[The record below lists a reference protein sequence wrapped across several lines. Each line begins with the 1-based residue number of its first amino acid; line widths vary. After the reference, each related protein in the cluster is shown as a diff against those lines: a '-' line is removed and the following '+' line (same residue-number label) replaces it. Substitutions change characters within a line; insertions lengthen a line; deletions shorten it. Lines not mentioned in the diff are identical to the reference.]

1 MTTELSGAEDGATGA
16 EGRAPVFIVSTG
28 RCGSTLLTNMIRL
41 NPQVLSLSEFFGLL
55 LTGPFPDG
63 VLTPAEYWSLL
74 STPHTF
80 VASAYRVGAPIEEF
94 LYRPGPDSRFTAATG
109 IPPIMVTAL
118 PHLSDEPEALYD
130 EVEKFV
136 LALDPAP
143 AAVQHRR
150 LFDWLADRAGAR
162 VWVERSGYSLR
173 HVPEL
178 IRLFP
183 GARFVHLYR
192 DGRESAYS
200 MSRSGAFRL
209 GAVYM
214 KLIEALGV
222 NPFDAPVPD
231 TVTVPPE
238 LVPLMPDTFD
248 VAAFLAI
255 DLPVA
260 DFGKAWSEQIVTG
273 LDSLR
278 AVPPERLLQ
287 FGYRRLT
294 EDTAAV
300 LTELAAFIGPVDA
313 PAHWLDAASA
323 LVSHRPSGWLRLP
336 EQERERLDEAT
347 RDAMALLPAE

>member
-1 MTTELSGAEDGATGA
+1 MNGQAKHAGAV
-16 EGRAPVFIVSTG
+16 EGRTPVFIVSTG

-41 NPQVLSLSEFFGLL
+41 NPQILSLSEFFGLL
-55 LTGPFPDG
+55 LTGPFPEG
-63 VLTPAEYWSLL
+63 VLSGAEYWSLL

-94 LYRPGPDSRFTAATG
+94 LYEVQPNSRFTAATG
-109 IPPIMVTAL
+109 IPPIMVTSL
-118 PHLSDEPEALYD
+118 PHLTDDPEALYD

-143 AAVQHRR
+143 VADQHRQ
-150 LFDWLADRAGAR
+150 LFEWLADRAGAR

-214 KLIEALGV
+214 KLIEALGM
-222 NPFDAPVPD
+222 NPFDEPVPD
-231 TVTVPPE
+231 NVTVPPE

-248 VAAFLAI
+248 VEAFRAV

-260 DFGKAWSEQIVTG
+260 DFGKAWAEQIVTG
-273 LDSLR
+273 LESLR
-278 AVPPERLLQ
+278 AVPPDRLFQ

-294 EDTAAV
+294 EDTGAL
-300 LTELAAFIGPVDA
+300 LTELAEFIGPVDA
-313 PAHWLDAASA
+313 SAQWIEAASA
-323 LVSHRPSGWLRLP
+323 LVSHRPSGWLKLP
-336 EQERERLDEAT
+336 ASEREQLEEVT
-347 RDAMALLPAE
+347 RAAMALLPAE